1 MNSSLTG
8 YNGGYFMNST
18 EYNTEVTLV
27 QVILIHIMKS
37 QGYNITV
44 SRRCASNQ
52 TPMKGDRV

>member
-1 MNSSLTG
+1 
-8 YNGGYFMNST
+8 MNST

-44 SRRCASNQ
+44 SRRCASYQ